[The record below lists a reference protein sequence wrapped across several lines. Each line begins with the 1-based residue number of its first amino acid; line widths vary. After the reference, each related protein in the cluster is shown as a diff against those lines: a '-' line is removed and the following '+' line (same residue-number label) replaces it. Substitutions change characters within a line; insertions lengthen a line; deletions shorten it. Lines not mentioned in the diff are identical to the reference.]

1 MKLQMQYTIT
11 TEQLN
16 ALTAQILD
24 LSLQAERTARSK
36 RRKAKVTAAEQ
47 AAMDLLSKVIDTG
60 TSVLVEQ

>member
-36 RRKAKVTAAEQ
+36 RRKNKVTAVEQ